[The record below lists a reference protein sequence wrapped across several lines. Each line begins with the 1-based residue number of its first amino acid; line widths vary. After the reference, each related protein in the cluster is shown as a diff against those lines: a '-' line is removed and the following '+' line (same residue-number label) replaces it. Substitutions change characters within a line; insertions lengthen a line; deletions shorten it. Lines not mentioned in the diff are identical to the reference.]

1 VPTLFRAKEGTVRKL
16 LMTLIGLS
24 VLTACSVFDGGVK
37 ATSKEVSADIDYST
51 VSFSLYL
58 QRGGLGGSE
67 FEQYKT
73 LSDSLF
79 VECGDI
85 SKGRVSSEYQ
95 SVLAID
101 SQELAEVKKR
111 IARYINKYDS
121 ISSDQYDAPGM
132 EGGFSDPGKCIVRLR
147 AGERSLEIKT
157 SLDWV
162 ERSRDELSRELRHV
176 VELIRGLPSNSLC
189 ENKDFYG
196 LKRS

>member
-1 VPTLFRAKEGTVRKL
+1 MPTLFRAKEGTVRKL

-132 EGGFSDPGKCIVRLR
+132 EGGF
-147 AGERSLEIKT
+147 
-157 SLDWV
+157 
-162 ERSRDELSRELRHV
+162 
-176 VELIRGLPSNSLC
+176 
-189 ENKDFYG
+189 
-196 LKRS
+196 